1 YDKYI
6 MPGLVDSHVYIECTM
21 FTPVMFANEVIKH
34 GTTTAVLDSHEFSN
48 VLGAEGV
55 TYMAEASQNLPVQ
68 ILTTVPSSV
77 PAVPGLEHSGAA
89 FYSEDI
95 IQLFNLPNV
104 VGIAE
109 LMDFGGVIKQ
119 TERMSKIVQAGL

>member
-1 YDKYI
+1 
-6 MPGLVDSHVYIECTM
+6 
-21 FTPVMFANEVIKH
+21 TPDMFANEVIRH
-34 GTTTAVLDSHEFSN
+34 GTTTAVVDPHEIAN

-68 ILTTVPSSV
+68 ILTTIPSSV
-77 PAVPGLEHSGAA
+77 PADPGLEHSGAA

-95 IQLFNLPNV
+95 IQLFNLPHV

-109 LMDFGGVIKQ
+109 LMDFGGVI
-119 TERMSKIVQAGL
+119 THAHRMSDLVLAGCAFMI